1 MRTSLVPGLL
11 DAVKTNILHG
21 EKDLKL
27 FEWGKVFIH
36 NETAELPREDPFLG
50 AIMTGMWDHKAWYR
64 EERDVDF
71 YDIKGAVEAL
81 LTSLG
86 LDGFLFKRDH
96 IPPYYH
102 PEVSSQIH
110 FGDAVIGHV
119 GQILPEVMESYDLES
134 VIAYLCEL
142 DIKTLLKLRPDRKA
156 FEPYARFPAVFRDI
170 SLIVGRGVGS
180 AEVQE
185 IIERAGGELIEA
197 VDLYDLYEGG
207 KIDPSEKALTFTI
220 CYRSKKGTLD
230 GQEINRLHETIINQ
244 IMQKTGGRLREG

>member
-1 MRTSLVPGLL
+1 MPGLL
-11 DAVKTNILHG
+11 DAVRTNILHG

-36 NETAELPREDPFLG
+36 HETAQLPLEAPYLG
-50 AIMTGMWDHKAWYR
+50 AIMTGRWGHKAWYR

-71 YDIKGAVEAL
+71 YDMKGAVEAL

-86 LDGFLFKRDH
+86 LGGFLFKRDR

-102 PEVSSQIH
+102 AEVSSRIH
-110 FGDAVIGHV
+110 FGDTVIGHL

-134 VIAYLCEL
+134 MIAYLCEL
-142 DIKTLLKLRPDRKA
+142 DIKALLGLMPDRKA

-170 SLIVGRGVGS
+170 SVIVGRGVAS

-197 VDLYDLYEGG
+197 VELYDLYEGG
-207 KIDPSEKALTFTI
+207 RIDPSEKALTFRI

-230 GQEINRLHETIINQ
+230 GKEINRLHEIIIDQ
-244 IMQKTGGRLREG
+244 IRKKTGGRLREG